1 DRPHDHPYK
10 SIFIFRLPSA
20 VRGKAV
26 KRSRRK
32 SPRRTEADNVTTVRR
47 HAPETVGTADAR
59 RRIEERTATHHT
71 ACSGN
76 YIKNIFFIFTWLV
89 FQSGIVPVAFL
100 APCIDIPVHVEQA
113 QVVWLLAPDR
123 PGTLL
128 AVLDIPAVLG
138 QQLLRLPVIPARHR
152 PRPAR
157 ILHLR

>member
-1 DRPHDHPYK
+1 PRRPCRSSSACTSGRCRRDRGHCGRFCCGPPTSPPSQRSLDRPHDHPYK

-76 YIKNIFFIFTWLV
+76 YIKIIFFIFTWLV
-89 FQSGIVPVAFL
+89 FQSGIVPVALL
-100 APCIDIPVHVEQA
+100 APGIDIPVH
-113 QVVWLLAPDR
+113 
-123 PGTLL
+123 
-128 AVLDIPAVLG
+128 
-138 QQLLRLPVIPARHR
+138 
-152 PRPAR
+152 
-157 ILHLR
+157 